1 MRLVTLAACSV
12 ALMGCADLMP
22 TTTRVV
28 ATTPLAPSPHEAVV
42 VVSRP
47 SPTGSAGAPDALPL
61 DERYSFLRIIDEKR
75 TVLADLRF
83 NEHAAIRMQPG
94 AHELFA
100 YHWWDDGQRAPCVG
114 ALAATLAGGRV
125 YPVLARELEH
135 LGGRKYGCN
144 HVELVRALSDER
156 SWFWRWTRESSRR
169 SELLADRDRS
179 IFLDAPWMS
188 QVHVEVGRLRLRGEE
203 APVHAS
209 ASLSPDDG
217 EPTAL

>member
-1 MRLVTLAACSV
+1 MKALAAASLV
-12 ALMGCADLMP
+12 LMGCADLMP
-22 TTTRVV
+22 NTTHVV
-28 ATTPLAPSPHEAVV
+28 PTTHLAPSPDQAIV

-47 SPTGSAGAPDALPL
+47 SPTGSAGTPDKLPL

-83 NEHAAIRMQPG
+83 NEHAAIALRPG

-125 YPVLARELEH
+125 YPVLARELER
-135 LGGRKYGCN
+135 LGSRKYGCN
-144 HVELVRALSDER
+144 HVELVRAREDER
-156 SWFWRWTRESSRR
+156 AWFWRWTRESSQR

-209 ASLSPDDG
+209 SSLSPDDG
-217 EPTAL
+217 DPDAL